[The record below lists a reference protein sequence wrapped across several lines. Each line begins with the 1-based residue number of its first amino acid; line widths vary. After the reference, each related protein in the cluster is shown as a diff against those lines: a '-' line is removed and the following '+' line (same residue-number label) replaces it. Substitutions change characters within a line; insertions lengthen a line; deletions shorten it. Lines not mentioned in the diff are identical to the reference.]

1 MQFRLNPLDV
11 FCLTFTVGC
20 ATTKVAFQGSP
31 LQPAADAEAK
41 VHLDENRNAIIELEL
56 KHVAPV
62 EKLWPPRALY
72 VVWAESSEG
81 RVIHLGQLIVN
92 EDREGHFNGTTAFG
106 KFRLV
111 ITAED
116 EAMPEH
122 PSQPWML
129 ATDYFTPKASWLD

>member
-1 MQFRLNPLDV
+1 MRNRLIPLV
-11 FCLTFTVGC
+11 IFCLFFSAGC
-20 ATTKVAFQGSP
+20 ATTKVAFEGSP
-31 LQPAADAEAK
+31 LQPAADAKAK
-41 VHLDENRNAIIELEL
+41 VHLDENRNAIIELDL
-56 KHVAPV
+56 KYVAPA

-92 EDREGHFNGTTAFG
+92 EDREGHFNGTTAFDN
-106 KFRLV
+106 FRLV

-116 EAMPEH
+116 EPMPEH

-129 ATDYFTPKASWLD
+129 ATDYFSPKGSWLD

>member
-1 MQFRLNPLDV
+1 MRLRLIPLV
-11 FCLTFTVGC
+11 AFCLVFSLGC

-56 KHVAPV
+56 KYVAPA

-81 RVIHLGQLIVN
+81 RVLHLGQLIVN
-92 EDREGHFNGTTAFG
+92 EDREGHFNGTTAFEN
-106 KFRLV
+106 FRLV

-116 EAMPEH
+116 EPMPEH